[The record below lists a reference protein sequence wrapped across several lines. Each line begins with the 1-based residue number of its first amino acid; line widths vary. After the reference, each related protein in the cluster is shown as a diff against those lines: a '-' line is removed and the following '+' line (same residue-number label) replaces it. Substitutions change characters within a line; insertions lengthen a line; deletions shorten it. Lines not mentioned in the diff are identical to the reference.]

1 MQNVCSCLFSGSA
14 QPQPLLQVFL
24 IQITLARSLV
34 NIHAPGLSLWDLLQ
48 SLWKS
53 KKGKSHLTLEMFWVG
68 TLPLW
73 RLVRIVVALAPGPT
87 SGAVGQNVDAW
98 DILWNNNNIFS
109 KFCQASIFLQLLFL
123 PPILSVKGILHQKIF
138 YCLNLIFWII
148 MGCGI
153 ARFGRKGLKTTET
166 WKFWSQIL
174 SPGVL
179 RRGAPGVSRHGAMGF
194 RGAAQGFRGAAP
206 WGFEGRRH
214 GVSRGGAT
222 DKRLQWFIIWRCPSR
237 SLVIRS
243 KIWDL
248 GDRKFFGGGSL

>member
-1 MQNVCSCLFSGSA
+1 MWQCNASSYKVWGFEMTFKYSFISKT
-14 QPQPLLQVFL
+14 LQIKQCDF
-24 IQITLARSLV
+24 A
-34 NIHAPGLSLWDLLQ
+34 
-48 SLWKS
+48 
-53 KKGKSHLTLEMFWVG
+53 
-68 TLPLW
+68 
-73 RLVRIVVALAPGPT
+73 
-87 SGAVGQNVDAW
+87 
-98 DILWNNNNIFS
+98 
-109 KFCQASIFLQLLFL
+109 
-123 PPILSVKGILHQKIF
+123 SVKGILHQKNF
-138 YCLNLIFWII
+138 YCLNLIFWKI

-153 ARFGRKGLKTTET
+153 ARFGWKGLKTTET

-237 SLVIRS
+237 SHLITH
-243 KIWDL
+243 L
-248 GDRKFFGGGSL
+248 LCLY

>member
-1 MQNVCSCLFSGSA
+1 M
-14 QPQPLLQVFL
+14 
-24 IQITLARSLV
+24 AR
-34 NIHAPGLSLWDLLQ
+34 IAFAMYLSI
-48 SLWKS
+48 
-53 KKGKSHLTLEMFWVG
+53 
-68 TLPLW
+68 LPW
-73 RLVRIVVALAPGPT
+73 
-87 SGAVGQNVDAW
+87 
-98 DILWNNNNIFS
+98 IF
-109 KFCQASIFLQLLFL
+109 
-123 PPILSVKGILHQKIF
+123 KGILHQKIF
-138 YCLNLIFWII
+138 YRLNLIFWIV

-237 SLVIRS
+237 SHLITR
-243 KIWDL
+243 DL
-248 GDRKFFGGGSL
+248 EGWYHEDGTDFLIYIYGIQCDFMPTSCWKHSNFENR